1 MPSSAA
7 AWVKFSWRA
16 AASKTRIAG
25 RGGMWRMAEMISQA
39 YHLCRAFSWRN
50 DPRCAYLSPVETD
63 RDSCRDQRRSDK
75 MRDEM
80 DARLWVEHHA
90 EFSRSLDQLFARL
103 KLAFAGI
110 KPALDRIH

>member
-1 MPSSAA
+1 
-7 AWVKFSWRA
+7 
-16 AASKTRIAG
+16 
-25 RGGMWRMAEMISQA
+25 
-39 YHLCRAFSWRN
+39 
-50 DPRCAYLSPVETD
+50 
-63 RDSCRDQRRSDK
+63 

-110 KPALDRIH
+110 KPALDRIHRFEFDAPWRHDGRAGARQA